1 MKTNLALAV
10 IASFLLAVSGGVAH
24 AATVTAPSTDP
35 EPANAAPAPLIAS
48 QSAFEPAAAAAT
60 SSGPTPNIVSGLN
73 QLGLG
78 SQPGLPFPSDQSGAI
93 GPDYYVQGV
102 TNTGVAVF
110 RRSDLSMVA
119 GPVSLAT
126 FSNAP
131 NQPEVLDSQF
141 MWDSQT
147 QRYYYSFTYRK
158 FVNGTRTGA
167 GIAYGWTKTSDPTD
181 LTGGW
186 CQMQISTGSDFDDR
200 PKLGDNATH
209 LILPTN
215 ADPTSG
221 ADYDRIWTIPK
232 PANGST
238 TCPASPQS
246 GVKVFG
252 TVSNPLKTSDGDIV
266 DSAIAAQDNDG
277 SANGWIV
284 AADDRTATSNQIML
298 WHVNSSGDLVADG
311 NVPVNSYSA
320 PPGVPQPSPAQTL
333 DPVDQRLNSAVADTD
348 PDVGATAIWTSHTI
362 ADPSGSG
369 RSVVRWY
376 EFVPGACAPVSGVCG
391 AGVRR
396 QQGEVS
402 DPANWL
408 FNAAMAPTDAGN
420 EAVLHYDSASASQ
433 LVQVRASSR
442 VSNTP
447 LGTLGSEVVVETS
460 DAAYDEPTCHDS
472 RPHCR
477 WGDYAA
483 ATTDPSDPHA
493 VWGSNQAIAPS
504 NGKMHWKSRNFAIQP
519 TASPA
524 LIHSATGAS
533 GGDGDGV
540 VEPGESVDLSET
552 VRNGGGA
559 GASSVSATLASG
571 TSGLSITSASSPYP
585 TVAAGGTGSNSTPF
599 GASVSSALAC
609 GAPLSMGVTL
619 NTAQGRYRVPLTLA
633 TGTPG
638 TPQTANATDVPKAIP
653 DGSATG
659 ASSTIN
665 VTSSGR
671 VSDLNVTIGRIDHT
685 WLGDIQVLLIGPD
698 GTTVMLADRPGGY
711 LNGDNN
717 MIGTVFDDE
726 ASVPLSA
733 GAAPYTGTFRPG
745 EPLSAFDGKPL
756 QGAWTLKVIDVASG
770 DTGSIVSWGTRATP
784 ALCDVSANTPPA
796 AGFSVSPQPAVTG
809 QTVTFTSTST
819 DPDGSVASQAWDL
832 DNDGAFDDGTGT
844 SASRSFTPSGTY
856 TVRLRVTDN
865 SGASS
870 IASKTV
876 TIDNRPPA
884 ASFTAAPDPSLSGQ
898 AITLTSTSTD
908 PDGIVAA
915 HAWDLDNDGAFDDG
929 TGSTATTSFAKAG
942 SYTVRLRE
950 TDDTGAT
957 SVASRTV
964 TVDNRGPSASFG
976 VSPAAPVSGSAVTF
990 TSTSTD
996 PDGTI
1001 ASQAW
1006 DLDNDGAFDDGT
1018 ASTASKTFATPGSYT
1033 VRLQVTDDNGAV
1045 ATTSQSVTVSN
1056 RAPVASFGSS
1066 PASPSTGDSV
1076 SLTSTSTDP
1085 DGFIASQA
1093 WDLDNDG
1100 AFDDG
1105 TAVNASKTFATT
1117 GSYTVRLQ
1125 VTDDRGAT
1133 NVASKII
1140 TVGNRSPAASFTVSP
1155 AAPVSGSAVSF
1166 ASTSTDPDGTIAS
1179 QAWDL
1184 DNDGAFDDGTAAT
1197 ASKAFAKAGTYT
1209 VRLQVTDNDG
1219 GTNAT
1224 SKTVTV
1230 SNRPPVASFGSSPAS
1245 PTTADS
1251 VAFTS
1256 TSTDPDGFIASQA
1269 WDLDNDGA
1277 FDDGTAANASKTFA
1291 KAGNYTVRLQVTDD
1305 DGATNSVSKTVT
1317 VANRAPVA
1325 AFGISPASP
1334 STGQAVTLTS
1344 SSTDPDGTVASQAW
1358 DLDNDGAYDDG
1369 TAATASQTYAKAGT
1383 YTVRLQ
1389 VPDDDGATNSVS
1401 KTVTVANRAPVAAFS
1416 VAPASPSTGQAV
1428 SFSSSSS
1435 DPDGTIASQAWD
1447 LDNDGAYDDGTAA
1460 TASKTFAKA
1469 GTYTV
1474 GLKVTDDNGDTNTLA
1489 KNVTVANR
1497 PPVAAFSS
1505 APSAPLTRDPVTLT
1519 STSSDPDGTVAAQAW
1534 DLDNDGA
1541 FDDGT
1546 GATATKSFNKA
1557 GTYTVRLQVTDDNG
1571 ATASISHTVT
1581 VGNRKPV
1588 AAFTT
1593 SPNPT
1598 STDQAVSFDSTSSDP
1613 DGTIVSQAWDLDND
1627 GVFDDATGPST
1638 SEPFTTPGTKTVT
1651 LKVTDDDG
1659 ATATKTDT
1667 VTIDNRA
1674 PTAKLSFLPAVPSS
1688 GQEVTFTSESTDPEN
1703 TLASQAW
1710 DLDDD
1715 GAFDDGTAT
1724 SAKHT
1729 FAKGGAHVVHLRVT
1743 DAQGLTSTAT
1753 ETVTVNGR
1761 PPVASFTVDPQT
1773 VITGEPSHFDA
1784 AASADPD
1791 GTIAKYLW
1799 DLDGNGS
1806 FETDT
1811 GTSPVTSR
1819 FYASPG
1825 NVIVGLKVVDD
1836 EGGESAVT
1844 QRTVTVNEAPPFADG
1859 PTVPPPDSNPLP
1871 GVDPTPGPPDPA
1883 PQPKPGK
1890 PPRGSVRVLSHSIR
1904 EALKR
1909 GLPLRFSSNE
1919 AATAKFAV
1927 MMGKRKIGAKTRL
1940 VGAGRASLRVKLSRR
1955 PAGRLTVRMTLI
1967 DAGGVSKTYSV
1978 GVTLR

>member
-1105 TAVNASKTFATT
+1105 TA
-1117 GSYTVRLQ
+1117 
-1125 VTDDRGAT
+1125 
-1133 NVASKII
+1133 
-1140 TVGNRSPAASFTVSP
+1140 
-1155 AAPVSGSAVSF
+1155 
-1166 ASTSTDPDGTIAS
+1166 
-1179 QAWDL
+1179 
-1184 DNDGAFDDGTAAT
+1184 
-1197 ASKAFAKAGTYT
+1197 
-1209 VRLQVTDNDG
+1209 
-1219 GTNAT
+1219 
-1224 SKTVTV
+1224 
-1230 SNRPPVASFGSSPAS
+1230 
-1245 PTTADS
+1245 
-1251 VAFTS
+1251 
-1256 TSTDPDGFIASQA
+1256 
-1269 WDLDNDGA
+1269 
-1277 FDDGTAANASKTFA
+1277 ANASKTFA

-1389 VPDDDGATNSVS
+1389 VTDDDGATNSVS

-1627 GVFDDATGPST
+1627 GVFDDATGPTT

-1659 ATATKTDT
+1659 ATATRTDT